1 MLDVRPNAGG
11 VLYACREKS
20 ACTCDT
26 VCEAAGNR
34 HDEPGAQR
42 RAGWEG
48 SRMQDSELAY
58 LSITEAGALFRRH
71 ELSPVEL
78 ANSLIERTRA
88 IEETIVPYVTLT
100 PEIALHQAR
109 AAEVE
114 FLKGEATSPLL
125 GIPIAFKDI
134 VMTKGVRTTCGSAVH
149 EDWIPEIDAA
159 VVERWRASGGV
170 MMGKLS
176 THEFA
181 LGLQPPGH
189 MLKPAR
195 NPWNPAHVPGGS
207 SSGSGAA
214 LAAGLVFGAIGTD
227 TGGSIRNPASY
238 CGISGIKPTYG
249 RVSRYGIVTL
259 AWTLDHAGPMA
270 RSVEDLAILLNS
282 LAGYDARDRA
292 AANLPVSDYSASL
305 NQGVS
310 GLRIA
315 VPTNYFLDEIS
326 DEQRAALDAAI
337 EVFRGL
343 GAKVDEVVIPNGEL
357 AGCTRAVMLPEAYA
371 YHARDLAEV
380 PEKYPEQLR
389 NQFLAGALFLGSEYV
404 QAQRA
409 REILKDAYQ
418 QTLSTHDLFLTASQ
432 TGDAPSYEEMIALN
446 YRRGPSYTGAFN
458 LTGLPSLSIPCGFSG
473 RGLPLSIMLS
483 GRPFDE
489 ATVLRVGH
497 AYQGATDWH
506 TRHPNLAQQ
515 HAGAAGVPP
524 ANVTT
529 PKGAPGAITI
539 SHDEVRRRAGLAGLS
554 IDEARIDEVAKTLE
568 GGLAPLQALDGRAI
582 RRTEPAVRFTAA
594 WPEA

>member
-1 MLDVRPNAGG
+1 MTDTDV
-11 VLYACREKS
+11 
-20 ACTCDT
+20 
-26 VCEAAGNR
+26 
-34 HDEPGAQR
+34 
-42 RAGWEG
+42 
-48 SRMQDSELAY
+48 AY
-58 LSITEAGALFRRH
+58 LSISEVGARFRRR

-78 ANSLIERTRA
+78 VTALMERTRSVEKA
-88 IEETIVPYVTLT
+88 IVPYVTLT
-100 PEIALHQAR
+100 PDIALQQAR
-109 AAEVE
+109 AAEDA
-114 FLKGEATSPLL
+114 LMKGDASSPLI
-125 GIPIAFKDI
+125 GIPIGFKDI
-134 VMTKGVRTTCGSAVH
+134 VMTKGIRTTCGSAVY
-149 EDWIPEIDAA
+149 EDWVPEIDAA
-159 VVERWRASGGV
+159 VVERWRDAGAV

-189 MLKPAR
+189 ILKPAR

-214 LAAGLVFGAIGTD
+214 LAAGLVYGAIGTD

-270 RSVEDLAILLNS
+270 RSAEDLAILLNT
-282 LAGYDARDRA
+282 LAGYDPRDRA
-292 AANLPVSDYSASL
+292 AANVPVTDYTASL

-315 VPTNYFLDEIS
+315 VPTNYFFDEIS
-326 DEQRAALDAAI
+326 DEQRVAVDAAI
-337 EVFRGL
+337 EVFRNL
-343 GAKVDEVVIPNGEL
+343 GAKVDEIVIPNGEL

-371 YHARDLAEV
+371 YHAKDLAEV

-418 QTLSTHDLFLTASQ
+418 TALTTYDCFLTASQ
-432 TGDAPSYEEMIALN
+432 IGDAPSYEEMIAPN
-446 YRRGPSYTGAFN
+446 FRRGPSYTGAFN
-458 LTGLPSLSIPCGFSG
+458 LTGLPSLSIPCGFSS

-489 ATVLRVGH
+489 ATVLRIGH

-506 TRHPNLAQQ
+506 TRRPNLDQGMS
-515 HAGAAGVPP
+515 GATAAAP
-524 ANVTT
+524 ATAAT
-529 PKGAPGAITI
+529 PQSTPSGMTI
-539 SHDEVRRRAGLAGLS
+539 SHDEVRRRAGLAGVT

-568 GGLAPLQALDGRAI
+568 GGIAPLRSLDGRAI
-582 RRTEPAVRFTAA
+582 RRTEPAVRFAAA
-594 WPEA
+594 WPQG